1 MYDITCVPKRYFPVK
16 LTAKDGGGKLH
27 TTVVEVEP
35 PRLRTLRE
43 MFDIVEHSQNV
54 QDNGS
59 PAKNVIAELRDAI
72 RKMLSKNKAG
82 YKVPDEY
89 VEAMDIDQME
99 GLFTAYFS
107 WIAETKKEKN

>member
-16 LTAKDGGGKLH
+16 LTAKDDEGKLH

-43 MFDIVEHSQNV
+43 MFDVVEQSQSM
-54 QDNGS
+54 QDNGGITENIMT
-59 PAKNVIAELRDAI
+59 ALRDSI
-72 RKMLSKNKAG
+72 KTMLSKNKAG